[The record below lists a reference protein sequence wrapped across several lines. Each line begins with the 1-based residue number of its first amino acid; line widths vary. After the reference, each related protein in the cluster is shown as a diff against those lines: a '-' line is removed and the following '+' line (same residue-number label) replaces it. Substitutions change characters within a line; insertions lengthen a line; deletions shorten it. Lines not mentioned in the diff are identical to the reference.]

1 MAEVI
6 VSGLLGLAS
15 VALSALIL
23 REQAKSKKVQE
34 DASERMAIILEC
46 SEASL
51 IGVKQLGANG
61 RVTKCLETLEE
72 YKNKKA
78 AL

>member
-1 MAEVI
+1 MAETI

-23 REQAKSKKVQE
+23 REQAKSKKAQE
-34 DASERMAIILEC
+34 DAQKRMEIVLEA

-51 IGVKQLGANG
+51 IGLKQLGANG
-61 RVTKCLETLEE
+61 RVTTCLNALEA
-72 YKNKKA
+72 YKNTKA
-78 AL
+78 AI